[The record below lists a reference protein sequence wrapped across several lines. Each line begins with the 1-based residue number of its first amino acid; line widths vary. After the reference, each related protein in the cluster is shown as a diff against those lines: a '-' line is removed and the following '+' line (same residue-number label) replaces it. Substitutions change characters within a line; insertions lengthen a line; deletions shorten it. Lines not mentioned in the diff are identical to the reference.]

1 MFPPP
6 PSDQD
11 IYDGIDDE
19 DATARY
25 VFVYFK

>member
-6 PSDQD
+6 PSDQE

-19 DATARY
+19 DDVTRY
-25 VFVYFK
+25 VFISFK